1 VSVMRLSSGNGNIR
15 VLYDLDV
22 HVDADAELP
31 DRCHV
36 EAWAPQV
43 PWIREVFHASL
54 VDYAYPPHC
63 HETWAVLIVDDGA
76 IRYDLDRRRCGAWGQ
91 TVTILPPGVAHDGGP
106 APGASGF
113 RKREIYLDAEFFPAG
128 LTGAAV
134 DHTSIADPPLRAAL
148 SRLHDSLLQDPESL
162 DAEARLALIGERIT
176 AHLTRRPRPAR
187 SREPGIA
194 WRLRDFLDADLTGQ
208 VSLARLGATLDRSVP
223 HLVRSFTRQF
233 GLSPHAYV
241 IGRRIDA
248 ARRLMLQGAAPADVA
263 TAVGF
268 YDQAHFTRHFKRHT
282 AATPAS
288 YARSHARR
296 GRAY

>member
-1 VSVMRLSSGNGNIR
+1 
-15 VLYDLDV
+15 LYDLDV
-22 HVDADAELP
+22 DAEL
-31 DRCHV
+31 RGCCHV

-43 PWIREVFHASL
+43 PGIREVFHARL

-63 HETWAVLIVDDGA
+63 HETWAVLIIDEGA
-76 IRYDLDRRRCGAWGQ
+76 IRYDLDRRRCGAAGQ
-91 TVTILPPGVAHDGGP
+91 AVAILPPGVTHDGRP

-113 RKREIYLDAEFFPAG
+113 RKRELYLDRTFFPAG

-134 DHTSIADPPLRAAL
+134 DHTSLSDPPLRAAI
-148 SRLHDSLLQDPESL
+148 SQLHDCLLQDAESL

-176 AHLTRRPRPAR
+176 GHLTRTPHPAP
-187 SREPGIA
+187 SPEPGIA
-194 WRLRDFLDADLTGQ
+194 WQLQQLLDDHITSQ
-208 VSLARLGATLDRSVP
+208 VGLAWAAATLDRSVP

-248 ARRLMLQGAAPADVA
+248 ARCLMLRGAAPADVA

-282 AATPAS
+282 ATTPAS
-288 YARSHARR
+288 YARSHATRR
-296 GRAY
+296 VSSGAHAPGRPHSLR